1 MAHSEMGWIQSI
13 PERPLMEK
21 DLPMSFPMQTS
32 EVIITEDKTI
42 DEIRQKLTE
51 PEIN

>member
-1 MAHSEMGWIQSI
+1 VEERI
-13 PERPLMEK
+13 PIVPSRESLLLIPW
-21 DLPMSFPMQTS
+21 QAV

-42 DEIRQKLTE
+42 DEIRQKLKE

>member
-1 MAHSEMGWIQSI
+1 MGERI
-13 PERPLMEK
+13 PIVLFRKRFLLIPW
-21 DLPMSFPMQTS
+21 QAV

-42 DEIRQKLTE
+42 DEIHPKLTE

>member
-1 MAHSEMGWIQSI
+1 MGERI
-13 PERPLMEK
+13 PIVLFRKRFLLIPW
-21 DLPMSFPMQTS
+21 QAV